1 MNYQEALAFIHKKN
15 NFAASPGLERMQR
28 LCELLGNPQD
38 GMKFVHVA
46 GTNGKGSTV
55 TMIACALED
64 AGYKVGKYT
73 SPFIYDFR
81 ERIEINGKMITEAEL
96 CAITEKVSAA
106 CSAVKERPTEF
117 EIVTAIAFLYYK
129 EQSCDYVV
137 LETGLGGRLDA
148 TNAIKD
154 PLVSVICSISLDH
167 TQILGSTEEAIA
179 LEKAGII
186 KKDCPCAAYPANDEK
201 VTNIF
206 KDICRQR
213 RAPFYMPDISK
224 LNIKSTLN
232 NKCVFEYKGVR
243 YSPAMLGKY
252 QIYNALTAISALE
265 ILKIDSRF
273 IASGIGR
280 ARAFGRYEI
289 ISQNPRI
296 ILDVGHNPQGIESLK
311 KAIKN
316 DKKIKNLTVIFG
328 VLKDKNYPF
337 AIREIASAANKIIC
351 ITPDSPRA
359 MSAAQT
365 AQIAELFCSNCYAC
379 DDIRD
384 AVSRALSGLGAGTLL
399 VCGSFFIMD
408 KTVKELKNQ
417 CESL

>member
-148 TNAIKD
+148 TNVIKD
-154 PLVSVICSISLDH
+154 PSSVQSRL
-167 TQILGSTEEAIA
+167 TIL
-179 LEKAGII
+179 
-186 KKDCPCAAYPANDEK
+186 
-201 VTNIF
+201 
-206 KDICRQR
+206 
-213 RAPFYMPDISK
+213 
-224 LNIKSTLN
+224 
-232 NKCVFEYKGVR
+232 
-243 YSPAMLGKY
+243 
-252 QIYNALTAISALE
+252 
-265 ILKIDSRF
+265 RF
-273 IASGIGR
+273 
-280 ARAFGRYEI
+280 
-289 ISQNPRI
+289 
-296 ILDVGHNPQGIESLK
+296 
-311 KAIKN
+311 
-316 DKKIKNLTVIFG
+316 
-328 VLKDKNYPF
+328 
-337 AIREIASAANKIIC
+337 
-351 ITPDSPRA
+351 
-359 MSAAQT
+359 
-365 AQIAELFCSNCYAC
+365 
-379 DDIRD
+379 
-384 AVSRALSGLGAGTLL
+384 
-399 VCGSFFIMD
+399 
-408 KTVKELKNQ
+408 
-417 CESL
+417 

>member
-1 MNYQEALAFIHKKN
+1 
-15 NFAASPGLERMQR
+15 
-28 LCELLGNPQD
+28 
-38 GMKFVHVA
+38 
-46 GTNGKGSTV
+46 
-55 TMIACALED
+55 MIACALED

-96 CAITEKVSAA
+96 CAITEKVAAA

-148 TNAIKD
+148 TNVIKD

-213 RAPFYMPDISK
+213 HSPFYMPDISK
-224 LNIKSTLN
+224 RISKAHSTTNVYLNI
-232 NKCVFEYKGVR
+232 R
-243 YSPAMLGKY
+243 
-252 QIYNALTAISALE
+252 
-265 ILKIDSRF
+265 
-273 IASGIGR
+273 
-280 ARAFGRYEI
+280 
-289 ISQNPRI
+289 
-296 ILDVGHNPQGIESLK
+296 
-311 KAIKN
+311 
-316 DKKIKNLTVIFG
+316 
-328 VLKDKNYPF
+328 
-337 AIREIASAANKIIC
+337 
-351 ITPDSPRA
+351 
-359 MSAAQT
+359 
-365 AQIAELFCSNCYAC
+365 
-379 DDIRD
+379 
-384 AVSRALSGLGAGTLL
+384 
-399 VCGSFFIMD
+399 VCGTAPQCLVNIKFI
-408 KTVKELKNQ
+408 THL
-417 CESL
+417 LRLAHWRY